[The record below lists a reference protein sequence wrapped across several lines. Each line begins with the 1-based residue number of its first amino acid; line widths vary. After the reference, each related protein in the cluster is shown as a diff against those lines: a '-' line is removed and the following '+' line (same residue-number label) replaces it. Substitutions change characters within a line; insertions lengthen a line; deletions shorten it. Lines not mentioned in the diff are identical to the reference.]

1 MVKKSTKLFYFVSV
15 AGNLFLLALFA
26 FLVFKTQLFRF
37 YPVEQIPTEI
47 ENELIN
53 LGKAALLSNDVPVG
67 SVVVY
72 DGEIIGRGFNTVF
85 SDGNIAGH
93 AEINALNDAIKLHGI
108 DVFLE
113 LDKSKLTVYSTY
125 EPCEMCK
132 GTLVHYRINN
142 VKFLKDKG
150 FLRWLKNDR
159 AGIIYELHKKQ
170 AGDESIQDSLFRLH
184 PAYPG
189 R

>member
-1 MVKKSTKLFYFVSV
+1 VKKSTKLFYLISI
-15 AGNLFLLALFA
+15 AGNLLLLFIFA
-26 FLVFKTQLFRF
+26 FLIFNTQLFRF
-37 YPVEQIPTEI
+37 SAVEQIPDEI
-47 ENELIN
+47 ENELVK
-53 LGKAALLSNDVPVG
+53 LGKTALLSMDVPVG
-67 SVVVY
+67 AVIVF
-72 DGEIIGRGFNTVF
+72 DGKIIGRGFNTVF
-85 SDGNIAGH
+85 RDGNIAGH
-93 AEINALNDAIKLHGI
+93 AEINALNDAIKSFGI
-108 DVFLE
+108 DAFLE

-142 VKFLKDKG
+142 VKFMKDKG

>member
-1 MVKKSTKLFYFVSV
+1 M
-15 AGNLFLLALFA
+15 LLIIFA
-26 FLVFKTQLFRF
+26 FLVSKTQLFRF
-37 YPVEQIPTEI
+37 SPREHIPNEI
-47 ENELIN
+47 ENELIK
-53 LGKAALLSNDVPVG
+53 LGETALLSKDVPVG
-67 SVVVY
+67 AVVVF

-85 SDGNIAGH
+85 RDGNIAGH
-93 AEINALNDAIKLHGI
+93 AEINAINEAIKLLGI
-108 DVFLE
+108 DTFLE
-113 LDKSKLTVYSTY
+113 LDNSKLTVYSTY

-142 VKFLKDKG
+142 VKFVKDKS

-159 AGIIYELHKKQ
+159 AAIIYELNKKQ
-170 AGDESIQDSLFRLH
+170 AGEESIQDSLFRLH